1 MTHVT
6 HGQHGEKCEPL
17 GSDPAGQA
25 GRRGHSPGP
34 GRGRGRWY
42 AVAPAL
48 AAIVVATCVPVA
60 YAAPPPAPA
69 APAAPAQGAG
79 DGLDRYHRQR
89 LDWGSCVKGP
99 DDAAGRDLDRSG
111 ASCADVTVP
120 LDYAD
125 PRGRTI
131 TVAVSRLKATDTRR
145 RIGAVLINY
154 GGPGGTAVE
163 SPPHVREAMKEVGA
177 RYDIVGFD
185 PRFVGRSTPL
195 DCGWPVGTAW
205 FSAGSGRAGFE
216 RQVALQKDLAGR
228 CRAAG
233 ASVLPHISTRNTA
246 RDMDVIRAALGE
258 RRISYLGYSYGTY
271 LGTVYTQMFPGRY
284 DRVVLDGAVAPGDY
298 KARLMQGAE
307 PENERALAD
316 WADWAAGRHDTHG
329 LGRTRAEVLATV
341 EGIVAASARG
351 PLTVGAAPD
360 VFRLDDTQVPLL
372 LFMGIAD
379 DTDRAR
385 TALAEQVSALA
396 KAAQGRPAPL
406 SPDFVQLLR
415 YVLTGE
421 QAATGGVQA
430 AIICGDV
437 GAPRDPE
444 VYWRDIERSRA
455 AHPLFGP
462 LTNNINPCAFWDR
475 PREERTRVRRDAA
488 VLIVAATGDPRTTY
502 RSSVGL
508 HGLLPSSR
516 LITLEDA
523 NRHGL
528 YGEYGNACVDDRV
541 NAYLA
546 TGKLPEEDRTC
557 GAASS
562 SD

>member
-1 MTHVT
+1 MTPAA
-6 HGQHGEKCEPL
+6 HGRHGGKSGPSEP
-17 GSDPAGQA
+17 
-25 GRRGHSPGP
+25 GRRC
-34 GRGRGRWY
+34 GRGRWC

-48 AAIVVATCVPVA
+48 AASVVVVCVPAA
-60 YAAPPPAPA
+60 YAAPPGPA
-69 APAAPAQGAG
+69 AAAAPAQGAG
-79 DGLDRYHRQR
+79 GGLDRYHRQR

-99 DDAAGRDLDRSG
+99 DDTAGRDLDRAG
-111 ASCADVTVP
+111 VSCADVTVP

-131 TVAVSRLKATDTRR
+131 TVAVSRLKAADTRR
-145 RIGAVLINY
+145 RIGAVLLNN

-163 SPPHVREAMKEVGA
+163 SPPHIRKAMKEVGA

-205 FSAGSGRAGFE
+205 FSAGSGRSGFD
-216 RQVALQKDLAGR
+216 RQVALQKDLADK

-233 ASVLPHISTRNTA
+233 ASVLPHINTRNTA
-246 RDMDVIRAALGE
+246 RDMDVIRGALRE

-284 DRVVLDGAVAPGDY
+284 DRVVLDGAVTPGDY

-316 WADWAAGRHDTHG
+316 WASWAAGRHDVHG
-329 LGRTRAEVLATV
+329 LGRTRAAVLATV

-351 PLTVGAAPD
+351 PLTVGTAPD
-360 VFRLDDTQVPLL
+360 VFRLDDTQVPLI

-379 DTDRAR
+379 DTDTAR
-385 TALAEQVSALA
+385 TALAERVSALA
-396 KAAQGRPAPL
+396 KAAQGGPAPL
-406 SPDFVQLLR
+406 SPDFAQLLR
-415 YVLTGE
+415 FALTDE

-475 PREERTRVRRDAA
+475 PREELTRVRRDAA

-508 HGLLPSSR
+508 HELLPSSK
-516 LITLEDA
+516 LITLENA

-528 YGEYGNACVDDRV
+528 YGEYGNACVDGEV

-546 TGKLPEEDRTC
+546 TGRLPEADRTC
-557 GAASS
+557 GAAPSSSSS